1 MAEHQGYIDEWARDT
16 LSEKIRFHDRQGGGW
31 IVDLKSH
38 GGNYSLCVAP
48 GCSFDIWYGC
58 DAGEKTTSVYCWKP
72 SGASAAL
79 EIFDPDSGETIAR
92 TEATL
97 SEQWEKLEA
106 SFKAE
111 KKVYMI
117 RLKNSSIWWGV
128 GRVYFD
134 DLE

>member
-16 LSEKIRFHDRQGGGW
+16 LSEKTRFFDSQGGGW

-38 GGNYSLCVAP
+38 SGNYSLSVAS
-48 GCSFDIWYGC
+48 GCSFEIWYGC
-58 DAGEKTTSVYCWKP
+58 DAGEKTVSVWCWKP

-79 EIFDPDSGETIAR
+79 EVIDPDSGETMAR
-92 TEATL
+92 CEASQ
-97 SEQWEKLEA
+97 SEVWEKLEV
-106 SFKAE
+106 SFIAE
-111 KKVYMI
+111 KKVYLVKLRNMS
-117 RLKNSSIWWGV
+117 RWWSV